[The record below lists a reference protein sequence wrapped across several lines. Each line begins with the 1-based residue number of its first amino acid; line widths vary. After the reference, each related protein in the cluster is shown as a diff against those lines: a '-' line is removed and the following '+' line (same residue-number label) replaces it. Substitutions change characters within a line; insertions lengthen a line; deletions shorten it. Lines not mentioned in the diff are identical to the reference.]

1 MSSILVTLGRAFV
14 NGASHELVF
23 VLNPPWR
30 EGCEHVIYVRV
41 RRKAFDTYDRDCF
54 SIAELLKLTRHN
66 KSVYEFVKKVL
77 NDPAIQLFLE
87 VMGMVNEDEVHP

>member
-1 MSSILVTLGRAFV
+1 MNSVIVTLGRELV
-14 NGASHELVF
+14 NDANHELVF

-30 EGCEHVIYVRV
+30 IDRECVIYVRV

-87 VMGMVNEDEVHP
+87 IMGFE